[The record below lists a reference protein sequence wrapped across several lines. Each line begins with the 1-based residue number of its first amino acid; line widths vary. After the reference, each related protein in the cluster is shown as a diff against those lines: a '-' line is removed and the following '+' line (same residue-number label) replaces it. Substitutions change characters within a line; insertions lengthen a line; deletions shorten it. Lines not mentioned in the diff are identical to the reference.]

1 MAVVYYPKDQVLY
14 SKDTSQGNYEAVVL
28 SSTPNVVLYFG
39 TASVPSSASALDLPI
54 TASWA
59 RSASISLTYVT
70 TTSASVSDTA
80 SFAYTSSFA
89 LNANASPSASWA
101 SSSISASYST
111 YADTASVMPSQIPFT
126 TVTTNSVFWITA
138 SFAIPDH
145 FISLPTAGL
154 YYFTCSNPPSEGNV
168 SSTTMFISHSAA
180 ATSSLVF
187 PSNWN
192 FMGTVPTYISSSK
205 TAILSLKAYGP
216 QVFVGAFA
224 VQY

>member
-1 MAVVYYPKDQVLY
+1 M
-14 SKDTSQGNYEAVVL
+14 L

-39 TASVPSSASALDLPI
+39 TASVPTSASALDLPI
-54 TASWA
+54 TCSWA

-70 TTSASVSDTA
+70 VTSASFSDTA
-80 SFAYTSSFA
+80 SYALNVPTTASFA
-89 LNANASPSASWA
+89 LTASIALNASPSI
-101 SSSISASYST
+101 SSSWSSASLS
-111 YADTASVMPSQIPFT
+111 ASIANTASVMSAESPFT
-126 TVTTNSVFWITA
+126 TVTTNSIFWITA

-154 YYFTCSNPPSEGNV
+154 YYFTCSNPPSAGNV

-187 PSNWN
+187 PGNWS
-192 FMGTVPTYISSSK
+192 FLGTVPTYISSSK
-205 TAILSLKAYGP
+205 IAVLSLKAYGP